1 MQEANVS
8 QDHVLINAPEGFL
21 FEWWA
26 VFWDIYNA
34 RNNKPSSSDARTY
47 VEYQKYRHHLQ
58 QALAQPGAVAPPTL
72 SSSTF
77 NMNMANMNNPAF
89 NNPAFNR
96 LMPVHMANASMGE
109 FANKQIEQKNCCG

>member
-1 MQEANVS
+1 MHEANVS

-47 VEYQKYRHHLQ
+47 VEVFKLPLLNLH
-58 QALAQPGAVAPPTL
+58 
-72 SSSTF
+72 F
-77 NMNMANMNNPAF
+77 NC
-89 NNPAFNR
+89 
-96 LMPVHMANASMGE
+96 LISVS
-109 FANKQIEQKNCCG
+109 KV